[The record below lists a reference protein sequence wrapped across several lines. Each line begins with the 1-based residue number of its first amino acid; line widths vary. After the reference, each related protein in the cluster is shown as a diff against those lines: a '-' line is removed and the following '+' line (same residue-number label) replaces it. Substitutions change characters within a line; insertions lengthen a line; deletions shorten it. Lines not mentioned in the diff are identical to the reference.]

1 MFSQASY
8 KAQIPGAG
16 SVRIGQ
22 VEGFGAYVCG
32 DYAAHGEVFVPYYE
46 SIRRSDLVAPHIQF
60 ARCNGDPDS
69 IVSFTKRWG
78 PLRPNHP
85 FNRASQ
91 DWLLS
96 HAFPNEAEPSS
107 EIYFAFFISEWNRMR
122 SQFSDA
128 LRLLASAR
136 PSERRRVH
144 TMWPNWTLATVQSGG
159 LRIEP
164 DFGTPLPELFH
175 LWKRTNAVASL
186 AKAKEL
192 AQRLGIFAPDVE
204 GQVCF
209 KLVATT
215 LWDSLW
221 LMLALDHSV
230 RRAAIAYCANDKCQR
245 AFVRDR
251 LNKQFCC
258 ADCAQRQSSLRYY
271 HRTGKERRRQM
282 RTTRG

>member
-1 MFSQASY
+1 M
-8 KAQIPGAG
+8 PGAG
-16 SVRIGQ
+16 SVRIAQ
-22 VEGFGAYVCG
+22 VEGLGAYVCG
-32 DYAAHGEVFVPYYE
+32 EYTAHGEVFVPYYD

-78 PLRPNHP
+78 PLRPNPP

-91 DWLLS
+91 DWLLC
-96 HAFPNEAEPSS
+96 HAFPDESEPSP
-107 EIYFAFFISEWNRMR
+107 EIYFALWNGMR
-122 SQFSDA
+122 SQFNDV
-128 LRLLASAR
+128 LRLLASPRA
-136 PSERRRVH
+136 SERRRVQ
-144 TMWPNWTLATVQSGG
+144 TMWPHWTLATVQSGG

-164 DFGTPLPELFH
+164 DFGTPLRELFH
-175 LWKRTNAVASL
+175 LWKKTSAVASL

-192 AQRLGIFAPDVE
+192 ARRLGIFAPDVQ

-230 RRAAIAYCANDKCQR
+230 RRAVISYCANDKCQQ

-251 LNKQFCC
+251 LNKQFCG

-271 HRTGKERRRQM
+271 HRTGKERRQM
-282 RTTRG
+282 RTTRE